1 MLCISSI
8 VFLVVLALHVV
19 TAARRAPG
27 IGDFE
32 RVLASCPCAGQCG
45 YVCFL
50 PNCGS
55 SLLYINK
62 RSVQEGLDCGAY
74 LAKPPSAPVD

>member
-1 MLCISSI
+1 MQRRTMLCISSI

-32 RVLASCPCAGQCG
+32 RVLALFIIGFRALVRGSAGMCASCQTVDLPC
-45 YVCFL
+45 F
-50 PNCGS
+50 
-55 SLLYINK
+55 I
-62 RSVQEGLDCGAY
+62 
-74 LAKPPSAPVD
+74 

>member
-32 RVLASCPCAGQCG
+32 RVLALFIIGFRALVRGSAGMCASCQTVDFPC
-45 YVCFL
+45 F
-50 PNCGS
+50 
-55 SLLYINK
+55 I
-62 RSVQEGLDCGAY
+62 
-74 LAKPPSAPVD
+74 